1 MKLADIKGDV
11 AIKVRLQLFTKFE
24 EYFNEF
30 ILTLPES
37 YKSTIET
44 NNEQYYGKTLFDSN
58 RGIINF
64 LSTKEGKVE
73 KGWYKVIKDWNPAK
87 TLGIV
92 RYDKEVTKR
101 FNFENRYFSSSIVF
115 SSYVERARTFSGY
128 KKMLIHHADID
139 LKIKDKDTLMKE
151 LDQELKFKKPVPV
164 PDSASPLEIKKRKEI
179 KSLVD
184 QIFKEFST
192 PEDNMI
198 ALWAIN
204 NGLKWDEDE
213 EDKVY
218 HLCPHDISYR
228 RYLKSAKKRN
238 PFYYPIGTGTSDK
251 KVLPWKEDTIPE
263 RYRKL
268 TEKLRRLCLSIGI
281 KDAESYYDGYGINA
295 YWAGVVGITK
305 DYKVIS
311 YIIRYDGVLAAKR
324 SMNYD
329 EIDKLKDIGGFQ
341 YLNVDDRAFNKIL
354 TTI

>member
-11 AIKVRLQLFTKFE
+11 AIKVRLQLLIKFD

-30 ILTLPES
+30 ILTLPEN

-44 NNEQYYGKTLFDSN
+44 NNEQYLGKTLFDSN
-58 RGIINF
+58 RGIIDL
-64 LSTKEGKVE
+64 LSTKEGKIE
-73 KGWYKVIKDWNPAK
+73 RGWYKSIKNWDLVKA
-87 TLGIV
+87 LGIV
-92 RYDKEVTKR
+92 SYDREVTKQ
-101 FNFENRYFSSSIVF
+101 FNFENKYFSSSIVF
-115 SSYVERARTFSGY
+115 NSYVYQARTLGGY
-128 KKMLIHHADID
+128 ENMLIHRADID

-151 LDQELKFKKPVPV
+151 LDQELEYKKPVLDNSSSFEV
-164 PDSASPLEIKKRKEI
+164 KKREEI
-179 KSLVD
+179 RSLVD

-204 NGLKWDEDE
+204 NGLSWEDGE
-213 EDKVY
+213 KDKVY
-218 HLCPHDISYR
+218 HLCPHEINYK
-228 RYLKSAKKRN
+228 RYLNSAKKRN

-251 KVLPWKEDTIPE
+251 KVLPWKEDQIPE
-263 RYRKL
+263 RYKNL

-281 KDAESYYDGYGINA
+281 KDAESYYNGYWINA

-311 YIIRYDGVLAAKR
+311 YVIRYDGVLSAKR
-324 SMNYD
+324 SMNYV
-329 EIDKLKDIGGFQ
+329 EIDKLKDMGGFN
-341 YLNVDDRAFNKIL
+341 YLNVDDRGFNKIL

>member
-11 AIKVRLQLFTKFE
+11 AIKVRLQLLTKFE
-24 EYFNEF
+24 EYLNEF
-30 ILTLPES
+30 MLTLPES

-44 NNEQYYGKTLFDSN
+44 DKEQYLGKTLFDSN
-58 RGIINF
+58 RGIIDL
-64 LSTKEGKVE
+64 LSTKEGKIE
-73 KGWYKVIKDWNPAK
+73 RGWYKCIKNWDLAK
-87 TLGIV
+87 ALGIV
-92 RYDKEVTKR
+92 SYDKEITKQ
-101 FNFENRYFSSSIVF
+101 FNFENKYFSSSIVF
-115 SSYVERARTFSGY
+115 NSYVYLARNLRGY
-128 KKMLIHHADID
+128 EKMLIHHADID

-151 LDQELKFKKPVPV
+151 LAQELKYKKPV
-164 PDSASPLEIKKRKEI
+164 PDSASPIEIKKREEI
-179 KSLVD
+179 RSLVD
-184 QIFKEFST
+184 QIFKEFSD

-204 NGLKWDEDE
+204 NGLSWGGNE
-213 EDKVY
+213 ENKVY
-218 HLCPHDISYR
+218 HLCPHEINYN

-251 KVLPWKEDTIPE
+251 KVLQWKEDTIPE

-268 TEKLRRLCLSIGI
+268 TEKLRELCLSIGI
-281 KDAESYYDGYGINA
+281 KDAEGYYSGYGINA

-311 YIIRYDGVLAAKR
+311 YVIRYDGVLAAKR

-329 EIDKLKDIGGFQ
+329 NLDKFKEGVFN
-341 YLNVDDRAFNKIL
+341 YLNEDNRAFNKIL